1 MRQSIYIRFA
11 IFLIQQ
17 DIKREDA
24 LWRHQQRRV
33 RVYLPYHSAHLLR
46 DVGVESDG
54 RIAVSH
60 LVHAERKVR
69 HLRRTL
75 WFRHNT

>member
-1 MRQSIYIRFA
+1 MRQSVYIRFA

-17 DIKREDA
+17 DVIREEA

-33 RVYLPYHSAHLLR
+33 SVYLPVFSPHLLR

-54 RIAVSH
+54 RIALSH

-75 WFRHNT
+75 RFRHNT

>member
-1 MRQSIYIRFA
+1 MRQSVYIRFA

-17 DIKREDA
+17 DVKREEA

-33 RVYLPYHSAHLLR
+33 SVYLPVLSPHLMR

-54 RIAVSH
+54 RIALSH

-75 WFRHNT
+75 RFRHNT